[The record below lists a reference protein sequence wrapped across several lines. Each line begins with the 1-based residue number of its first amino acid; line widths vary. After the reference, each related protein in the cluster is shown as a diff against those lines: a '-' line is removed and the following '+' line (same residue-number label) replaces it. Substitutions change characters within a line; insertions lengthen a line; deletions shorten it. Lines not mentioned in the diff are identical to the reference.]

1 MKKKIKKF
9 NIFSSVSFLPLMPLV
24 AASCKKNDNDE
35 KIQIINNESNPQ
47 TSKQMTPPPN
57 SHGDQSKDDS
67 SNVDKTTDA
76 KNNSEKSEPTV
87 TPKDQSDESRSE
99 AGKNDNVNT
108 IPMNNDEEKKLKEEQ
123 KLDPVLQ
130 EVLDIW
136 NKDFKNDIWE
146 KWSYGEIFEKLKS
159 KIPDSKLELVSK
171 PDIKP
176 TPDSTNP
183 PFVIKLNNSNQKLEL
198 PFGKVW
204 PISSETKYNG
214 NEATSIG
221 YTEEGKIKRFKESTN
236 KVPEH
241 LPKFIYS
248 LESAFENS
256 TQKEIENLDKWDT
269 SNISYFTAVF
279 RDAKKFN
286 HDISRWKTDSA
297 LSMFNMFSGAED
309 FNQDISKWN
318 TSNVTEMDG
327 MFWDATN
334 FNQDLNSW
342 NVEKVTS
349 MINMFSNTKKFNSNL
364 DNWKPKSIRSVNGMF
379 ANSNFNK
386 PLLSWESHL
395 PTGYFNVD
403 QFKNGNN
410 KLEDNN
416 LPEKILKLL
425 NEYREKVKASNDRK

>member
-1 MKKKIKKF
+1 
-9 NIFSSVSFLPLMPLV
+9 
-24 AASCKKNDNDE
+24 
-35 KIQIINNESNPQ
+35 
-47 TSKQMTPPPN
+47 
-57 SHGDQSKDDS
+57 
-67 SNVDKTTDA
+67 
-76 KNNSEKSEPTV
+76 
-87 TPKDQSDESRSE
+87 
-99 AGKNDNVNT
+99 
-108 IPMNNDEEKKLKEEQ
+108 MNNDEEKKLKEEQ

-221 YTEEGKIKRFKESTN
+221 YTEDGKIKRFKESTN

-248 LESAFENS
+248 LESAFKNS

-279 RDAKKFN
+279 SDAKKFN

-334 FNQDLNSW
+334 FNQDL
-342 NVEKVTS
+342 
-349 MINMFSNTKKFNSNL
+349 
-364 DNWKPKSIRSVNGMF
+364 
-379 ANSNFNK
+379 
-386 PLLSWESHL
+386 
-395 PTGYFNVD
+395 
-403 QFKNGNN
+403 
-410 KLEDNN
+410 
-416 LPEKILKLL
+416 
-425 NEYREKVKASNDRK
+425 

>member
-1 MKKKIKKF
+1 
-9 NIFSSVSFLPLMPLV
+9 
-24 AASCKKNDNDE
+24 
-35 KIQIINNESNPQ
+35 
-47 TSKQMTPPPN
+47 
-57 SHGDQSKDDS
+57 
-67 SNVDKTTDA
+67 
-76 KNNSEKSEPTV
+76 
-87 TPKDQSDESRSE
+87 
-99 AGKNDNVNT
+99 
-108 IPMNNDEEKKLKEEQ
+108 MNNDEEKKLKEEQ

>member
-1 MKKKIKKF
+1 
-9 NIFSSVSFLPLMPLV
+9 
-24 AASCKKNDNDE
+24 
-35 KIQIINNESNPQ
+35 
-47 TSKQMTPPPN
+47 
-57 SHGDQSKDDS
+57 
-67 SNVDKTTDA
+67 
-76 KNNSEKSEPTV
+76 
-87 TPKDQSDESRSE
+87 
-99 AGKNDNVNT
+99 
-108 IPMNNDEEKKLKEEQ
+108 MNNDEEKKLKEEQ

-221 YTEEGKIKRFKESTN
+221 YTEDGKIKRFKESTN

-248 LESAFENS
+248 LESAFKNS

-279 RDAKKFN
+279 SDAKKFN